1 MKSKLWRQILSLI
14 LSLILVLELVPA
26 SVLATG
32 SDAEQGTATEEA
44 TNEEAYIVSEVNEL
58 REEAVK
64 HFRMSD
70 GSYLLVEYNEPVH
83 YQDADEEWQEID
95 NTLWKDGAEYV
106 SENGAVRKAF
116 SATLASGKL
125 FEISYRNHGLSMT
138 LLEQTSAVE
147 ELEEH
152 ASETGEP
159 APEVEAEPE
168 VDQAI
173 TGEDNPAAETAEVE
187 DIAVEVP
194 QETPELELDEPAE
207 AIRFVPVE
215 AEQVQAVVENP
226 RTVRKA
232 AGQMSRDEGVAVDKI
247 VSHVRYAD
255 VLEHTS
261 LAYSSHG
268 NNIKESILIQE
279 KRDAYSY
286 AFGLGLTNV
295 TPVLQ
300 EDGSVH
306 LNDGESNTVFVIPAP
321 WMQDAN
327 GITSDQ
333 AEYTLTETED
343 GWVLTVTA
351 DAEWLNAEGRAFPVS
366 LDPSVVLQ
374 GSSYI
379 LTACTYK
386 GSILTPSR
394 SSAMHC
400 GYSVDERLGS
410 CVVYAQL
417 TRLPAIPTNCVPVAS
432 YLGLYHGGFFTSSD
446 TGLNYPNPSG
456 LLTVTAQAS
465 TKTLDDIASLTSVF
479 ITLNTNN
486 TILDFARLTKDTV
499 NTYVNWDIT
508 PEAMK
513 WYENNTINTGI
524 ILQAPQGVDEA
535 RLSILGGSGDAG
547 ALPYFAVVYRN
558 AAGLEDYYTYQEASA
573 ARAGDVYISDF
584 TTQLTAVHTDLSYAS
599 EATPFTLR
607 HVYNSALSGQQFT
620 ASSIVNTPSFSSMQL
635 GYGWKLSAQQTVTP
649 KALDGTN
656 YLIYNDEDG
665 TEHYFEQ
672 LEDNPKVYE
681 DEDGLNL
688 KLTESTDGGYTVY
701 TMTDKGAE
709 NTWVFYNGYLISTTD
724 AVGNAIYIAYNN
736 NYSASNTLWKPSGTQ
751 SSKRIVQIVSV
762 PKGKSPSVICSFSY
776 SGSDLAKIT
785 DYAGRQIVF
794 SYATEN
800 GRRQLK
806 SIQRT
811 DGTNS
816 QYTYDSETGRMS
828 ALFDSEAKY
837 GLGITQRYVLGRWA
851 TNQICEFTADSIDGA
866 RTVGNAFHAY
876 RNSPQMTSYRFY
888 GPDHT
893 SDTSDDVVTY
903 YIFDNIGRTVC
914 AYNTNYNKATVI
926 GATAAAYTKNS
937 GTAKNNNRLTGA
949 ASLGLEPYNSLED
962 GGAEVGGTIW
972 YSSGGGATGAS
983 SISSEKTRTGQG
995 ALKCTS
1001 TSSASTSS
1009 VSMRQSVLLHAFT
1022 TYTLTGYINTSKLT
1036 DFSST
1041 SGGAYL
1047 AFLNGTTGLTTA
1059 AKSDVINYATS
1070 EAVNG
1075 DDDNVDL
1082 GWEKVSVSFQPAA
1095 TGLYQ
1100 VAFVQ
1105 SGAKGASYCDD
1116 LQLDIDRTAYITD
1129 SNPVA
1134 SSVNMVQWDPANWS
1148 GSGFTVVDSTNKLA
1162 NKSAETTGEIEVK
1175 KRLTKTVNINK
1186 PAKNLTFIL
1195 SGWAQANSVTTA
1207 LPEPI
1212 SSNWRY
1218 FGLIAVIHYTDG
1230 TTENHYVSF
1239 NKDSTDWQFTSGI
1252 VVPKEENKTIS
1263 TIDVICAY
1271 DHNQNTARFNNV
1283 SFVREPVQTYVY
1295 DGEGNPVAVTDG
1307 NAKTA
1312 YEYVDDSERLKNYTT
1327 PSGTK
1332 HDMTYYENHLL
1343 KTDVLAGDFTTTM
1356 EYNGTGSITKQT
1368 VRGAGSNDRLQA
1380 DYAYST
1386 DGQFLTSSTSVNGD
1400 QTKYTHDTATR
1411 QVTAVEQPDGVVRSM
1426 QYDFSSDRLQSTS
1439 ILPEASLAY
1448 SYQWGKLSALERIS
1462 FTNAAENEGEFHQK
1476 YLIGSDQFG
1485 NVQTIR
1491 VSGTSGDPIILA
1503 SYEYEDNVNNGRL
1516 AQLEYANGDTVDY
1529 KYDLFD
1535 RVTKETYK
1543 DSTLSR
1549 GAIFHYSYD
1558 GNGNLIEQKET
1569 NLAGTR
1575 TESYSYQ
1582 YDSLG
1587 RLIHS
1592 RRKDNS
1598 GDLVLST
1605 SHLYDTSNRLTQQ
1618 RWQFGSDDTYHQ
1630 TFQYSN
1636 GADGDGTLQS
1646 VEITT
1651 PKNGSIALDYTYN
1664 PLRQLTERASS
1675 VGGKE
1680 FARSFS
1686 YQSIAVNR
1694 KSNQIGEAKYTFDG
1708 SVKLG
1713 YTYKYDAMD
1722 RITEVRKSGSPNSQ
1736 YLEYAYDKLGQ
1747 LVSATDHAAGLE
1759 YTYTFDTAGNVLSAV
1774 KHPTSDGSDSTRT
1787 YHYDNASWR
1796 DLLTSI
1802 TINGT
1807 TKSISYPH
1815 DIRGNITAGTPLS
1828 WYNGN
1833 EFTLTWGKGTQLASA
1848 KKGLALKTSYT
1859 YDIAGVRSSKTV
1871 GTTKYS
1877 FTTLS
1882 GLVMRQEWG
1891 ARQMD
1896 FVYDENN
1903 QPYALSY
1910 KSGKNVAPVM
1920 YYYLLNQQGDVEA
1933 LMDAN
1938 GAIVATYE
1946 YDPWGAVTVKN
1957 ASGALDNDDTSIGN
1971 MNPLRYRGYYYDNET
1986 GFYYLESR
1994 YYDPVVGRFISPDSY
2009 ASTGQGALGC
2019 NMFAYCEN
2027 DPILYSD
2034 PCGTYRMI
2042 EGYEPPKREPK
2053 PQNKATIGVGI
2064 EGSAAFGARIT
2075 GGAQVVLDT
2084 GSGDIALIAY
2094 GGFGGG
2100 TPSASISGTFT
2111 YTSAKSLDQLGGFG
2125 LAIGG
2130 SIVNPVS
2137 LGGEMIFGEGY
2148 SGGTGSKGIGVPYPE
2163 LHGEITYTIVWNITT
2178 LLKSTGWYEDVK
2190 NYIIKAND

>member
-32 SDAEQGTATEEA
+32 SDAERGTATEEA
-44 TNEEAYIVSEVNEL
+44 ANEEEAYIVSEVNEL

-138 LLEQTSAVE
+138 LLEQTSAAE
-147 ELEEH
+147 EQEEH

-159 APEVEAEPE
+159 APEAEAEA
-168 VDQAI
+168 DQAI
-173 TGEDNPAAETAEVE
+173 TGEDNPVAEAAEAV
-187 DIAVEVP
+187 DAAVEAP
-194 QETPELELDEPAE
+194 QETPEHETDAPTE
-207 AIRFVPVE
+207 AIRFVPVA

-247 VSHVRYAD
+247 VSRVRYAD

-295 TPVLQ
+295 TPALQ
-300 EDGSVH
+300 EDGSVY
-306 LNDGESNTVFVIPAP
+306 LNDAENNTVFVIPAP

-333 AEYTLTETED
+333 VEYTLTETED

-351 DAEWLNAEGRAFPVS
+351 DAEWLNAEDRVFPVS

-379 LTACTYK
+379 LTACTFM
-386 GSILTPSR
+386 GSILTPS
-394 SSAMHC
+394 SSSGMPC
-400 GYSVDERLGS
+400 GYSTQENLGS

-417 TRLPAIPTNCVPVAS
+417 TRLPTIPANCVPIAAH
-432 YLGLYHGGFFTSSD
+432 LGLYHGGFFTSSD

-465 TKTLDDIASLTSVF
+465 TKTPDAITSLTSIF

-486 TILDFARLTKDTV
+486 TVLDFARLTKDTV
-499 NTYVNWDIT
+499 NTYVHWDIT

-513 WYENNTINTGI
+513 WYENNTIDTGI

-558 AAGLEDYYTYQEASA
+558 AVGLEDYYTYQEASA
-573 ARAGDVYISDF
+573 ARAGDVYVSDF

-649 KALDGTN
+649 KVLDGTN

-665 TEHYFEQ
+665 TEHYFQ
-672 LEDNPKVYE
+672 KSKDNTKVYE

-688 KLTESTDGGYTVY
+688 IITESTDGGYTVY
-701 TMTDKGAE
+701 TMTDKGTE

-736 NYSASNTLWKPSGTQ
+736 NYSASNTLWKPSGAQ

-816 QYTYDSETGRMS
+816 QYAYDSETGRMS

-888 GPDHT
+888 GPDHE
-893 SDTSDDVVTY
+893 SDTMDDVVTF
-903 YIFDNIGRTVC
+903 YILDNFGRTTC
-914 AYNTNYNKATVI
+914 AYNTDYLKDKVL
-926 GATAAAYTKNS
+926 GATSAVYTKNN
-937 GTAKNNNRLTGA
+937 GTQKDNNRLKGA
-949 ASLGLEPYNSLED
+949 AVLGLEPANILQNSGME
-962 GGAEVGGTIW
+962 
-972 YSSGGGATGAS
+972 SGSTGWSLSTAAITAS
-983 SISSEKTRTGQG
+983 GSVSAVKTRTGG
-995 ALKCTS
+995 YALSCS
-1001 TSSASTSS
+1001 NTSSSAAST
-1009 VSMRQSVLLHAFT
+1009 VSMRQSVTLEAYK
-1022 TYTLTGYINTSKLT
+1022 TYILTGYINTSGLT
-1036 DFSST
+1036 KFSSS

-1047 AFLNGTTGLTTA
+1047 AFLNGATGLTTA
-1059 AKSDVINYATS
+1059 AKSDVINFATS

-1082 GWEKVSVSFQPAA
+1082 GWEKVSVSFKPLASG
-1095 TGLYQ
+1095 TYQ
-1100 VAFVQ
+1100 VAFMQ
-1105 SGAKGASYCDD
+1105 NGASGTSYCDD
-1116 LQLDIDRTAYITD
+1116 LQLEVDKTSTTTNANAT
-1129 SNPVA
+1129 A
-1134 SSVNMVQWDPANWS
+1134 SSVNLVQWDPANWS
-1148 GSGFTVVDSTNKLA
+1148 GAGFTVVDSYNKLA
-1162 NKSAETTGEIEVK
+1162 DKSAETTGEIEVK

-1195 SGWAQANSVTTA
+1195 SGWAKANSVTTA

-1218 FGLIAVIHYTDG
+1218 FGLIAVVHYTDG

-1239 NKDSTDWQFTSGI
+1239 NKDSDEWQFTSGI
-1252 VVPKEENKTIS
+1252 VVPKSANKTVS

-1356 EYNGTGSITKQT
+1356 EYNGAGSITKQT

-1448 SYQWGKLSALERIS
+1448 SYQWGKLSALDRIS

-1485 NVQTIR
+1485 NVQTIS
-1491 VSGTSGDPIILA
+1491 VSGTSGAPIILA

-1516 AQLEYANGDTVDY
+1516 TQLEYANGDTVDY

-1569 NLAGTR
+1569 NLAGTT

-1598 GDLVLST
+1598 GDLILST

-1618 RWQFGSDDTYHQ
+1618 RWQFDSDDTYDQ
-1630 TFQYSN
+1630 TFRYSN
-1636 GADGDGTLQS
+1636 GASGDGTLQS
-1646 VEITT
+1646 MEITT
-1651 PKNGSIALDYTYN
+1651 PKNGSIPLDYTYN
-1664 PLRQLTERASS
+1664 TLRQLTEKASNI
-1675 VGGKE
+1675 GGKD

-1686 YQSIAVNR
+1686 YLSGSAVNQKTNR
-1694 KSNQIGEAKYTFDG
+1694 IGEAKYTFDG

-1713 YTYKYDAMD
+1713 YTYKYDRMD

-1736 YLEYAYDKLGQ
+1736 YLEYEYDKLGQ

-1774 KHPTSDGSDSTRT
+1774 KHPTGGGSDSTRT

-1802 TINGT
+1802 TIDGT
-1807 TKSISYPH
+1807 TKEIKYPK
-1815 DIRGNITAGTPLS
+1815 DSSGNVKAGTPLS
-1828 WYNGN
+1828 WYNGS
-1833 EFTLTWGKGTQLASA
+1833 EFTLDWTNGTQLASA

-1859 YDIAGVRSSKTV
+1859 YDMAGVRSSKTV

-1896 FVYDENN
+1896 FIYDENN
-1903 QPYALSY
+1903 QPYALTY
-1910 KSGKNVAPVM
+1910 KSGSKTPVM

-1933 LMDAN
+1933 LMDAS

-1971 MNPLRYRGYYYDNET
+1971 MNPLRYRGYYYDTET

-1994 YYDPVVGRFISPDSY
+1994 YYDPVVGRFISADIF
-2009 ASTGQGALGC
+2009 ASTGQGILGC

-2100 TPSASISGTFT
+2100 TPSASITGTFNS
-2111 YTSAKSLDQLGGFG
+2111 TSAKSLDQLGGFG
-2125 LAIGG
+2125 LAVGG
-2130 SIVNPVS
+2130 SIVEPVS
-2137 LGGEMIFGEGY
+2137 FGGEVIFGEGY
-2148 SGGTGSKGIGVPYPE
+2148 SGVTGSKGIGVPLPE
-2163 LHGEITYTIVWNITT
+2163 LHGEVTYTIVWDITT
-2178 LLKSTGWYEDVK
+2178 LLKSAGLYENVK
-2190 NYIIKAND
+2190 NYIIEAHG